1 MDNDLEEVVLA
12 YPKIVERM
20 KEKGVGKDKV
30 LKNLNEIKAEFSEK
44 YIKTFETIL
53 DSTLGK
59 LYDGLYFNENN
70 IDFEK
75 LVEENSVVLVPNHQ
89 SHADYLAINYLVYKN
104 YRFPLY
110 VAGGSNLNI
119 FPIGPLFRKS
129 GCFFIRRSFANDILY
144 KITLEAYLH
153 YLLKEQKPIE
163 FFFEGGRSRTGKL
176 LPPRYGLYQM
186 LLEAHKLLPEEGK
199 MPLVFVPV
207 SINHE
212 YLPDQK
218 ALAREAAGG
227 KKVKESSGQLL
238 KLIGLFSKQFGSVH
252 INLGKPIPVNV
263 PDKTEDIKK
272 ATQDLAFKCFRTVGS
287 NMVVTPTSLLALIM
301 LDESSGAIKWAE
313 VKAKSKAITTFCV
326 KFNVPITDSL
336 RIEKIDESIA
346 RAMDILVGNK
356 KVEVIGGGSHQ
367 HIFYSIKDEARAEL
381 LFFKNTILHHF
392 LLPWGINA
400 AWLGLFSGEISS
412 VQGLTQ
418 FFLRTRNQLKHEFY
432 LPTTTD
438 FLRKTLEIISEFVGR
453 EIKSLEECLKLSNK
467 DLYQIASQLSI
478 FSRAMNYIYEA
489 YYAAATT
496 IKFLSGD
503 DGSLNFKA
511 DSFYKAFKDVFD
523 RELKAGRIIKYPE
536 SYSLPIMRSTFKYF
550 SNEGYLENEDG
561 AYSIKNS
568 KKFSDIL
575 DRLETQLSDSV
586 TFNIGNS

>member
-1 MDNDLEEVVLA
+1 MDNDLEEIVLS
-12 YPKIVERM
+12 YPKLIERM
-20 KEKGVGKDKV
+20 NEKGIGKDKV
-30 LKNLNEIKAEFSEK
+30 LKNLNEIKAEFSKK

-59 LYDGLYFNENN
+59 LYDGIYFNENK
-70 IDFEK
+70 IEFAK

-89 SHADYLAINYLVYKN
+89 SHADYLAINYMVYKN

-110 VAGGSNLNI
+110 VAGGNNLNI

-144 KITLEAYLH
+144 KLTLEAYLF
-153 YLLKEQKPIE
+153 YLLKKQKPIE

-186 LLEAHKLLPEEGK
+186 LLEAHRLLPEEGK
-199 MPLVFVPV
+199 KPLIFIPV

-238 KLIGLFSKQFGSVH
+238 KLLGLFSKQFGSVH
-252 INLGKPIPVNV
+252 INLGEPVPVNM
-263 PDKTEDIKK
+263 PDDDKDMKK
-272 ATQDLAFKCFRTVGS
+272 ITQDLAFKCFSTVGR
-287 NMVVTPTSLLALIM
+287 NMVVTPTSLLALVM
-301 LDESSGAIKWAE
+301 LDEPSGAIQWAE
-313 VKAKSKAITTFCV
+313 VKIKAMAITTFCV
-326 KFNVPITDSL
+326 KFHVPVTDSL
-336 RIEKIDESIA
+336 RIEKIDESLE

-356 KVEVIGGGSHQ
+356 KVEVIGGGSQQ
-367 HIFYSIKDEARAEL
+367 HIFYSIKNEARSEL

-412 VQGLTQ
+412 VQDLTQ

-438 FLRKTLEIISEFVGR
+438 FLRNTLEIISEFVGR
-453 EIKSLEECLKLSNK
+453 EIHSLEECLELSNK
-467 DLYQIASQLSI
+467 DLYRIASQLSV
-478 FSRAMNYIYEA
+478 FSRAMNYINEA
-489 YYAAATT
+489 YYTAALT
-496 IKFLSGD
+496 IKFLSGE
-503 DGSLNFKA
+503 DGTLNFKT
-511 DSFYKAFKDVFD
+511 DSFNKAFKNIFD
-523 RELKAGRIIKYPE
+523 MELLTGRFIKYPE
-536 SYSLPIMRSTFKYF
+536 SYSLPILRSSFKYF
-550 SNEGYLENEDG
+550 SNEGYLENLDG
-561 AYSIKNS
+561 SYSIKNT
-568 KKFSDIL
+568 KKFSDL
-575 DRLETQLSDSV
+575 VTRLETQLSESV
-586 TFNIGNS
+586 TFNIGNT